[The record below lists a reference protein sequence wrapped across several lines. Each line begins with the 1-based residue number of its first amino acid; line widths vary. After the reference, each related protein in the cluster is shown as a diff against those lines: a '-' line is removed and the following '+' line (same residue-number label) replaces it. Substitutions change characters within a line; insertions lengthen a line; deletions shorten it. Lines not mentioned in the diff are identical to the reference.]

1 MENEADVQRR
11 NRLAQKANA
20 LTFDDAPVIV
30 LYYDKSVRL
39 MQKNVSGLGNDPINR
54 LDLRYVR
61 KR

>member
-1 MENEADVQRR
+1 
-11 NRLAQKANA
+11 
-20 LTFDDAPVIV
+20 